1 MNRPT
6 ILAIATHVSSTVPF
20 FCPGCG
26 GDRMAEVHDGRR
38 RAYLGRLA
46 IAPWFRT
53 EPSISC
59 TTCRSTHPTDALD
72 VLTTAELT
80 ARLVDLTRVLTIMV
94 VRTGEAGDRDLRR
107 RAVQHI
113 RTVIPAYHQNRL
125 DRDLAHLDP
134 ASVADHVAPLAAS
147 IAIEGKERL
156 VASMVQVALAAHTIT
171 SHQRW
176 LLDRAGTG
184 LGLTPMHITGIVTA
198 VASSVEPTTADW
210 RPLTDDR

>member
-1 MNRPT
+1 
-6 ILAIATHVSSTVPF
+6 
-20 FCPGCG
+20 
-26 GDRMAEVHDGRR
+26 MAEVHDGRR
-38 RAYLGRLA
+38 RVHLGRLA
-46 IAPWFRT
+46 VAPWFRT
-53 EPSISC
+53 GPSISC
-59 TTCRSTHPTDALD
+59 ATCRSTHPSEALD
-72 VLTTAELT
+72 VLTTTELN
-80 ARLVDLTRVLTIMV
+80 ARLVDLTRVLTVMV

-125 DRDLAHLDP
+125 DRDLEQLDP
-134 ASVADHVAPLAAS
+134 ASVADHVTPLAAS
-147 IAIEGKERL
+147 IAVEGKERL

-176 LLDRAGTG
+176 LLDHAGTG

-198 VASSVEPTTADW
+198 VASSVEPVTDHR